1 MVPEFN
7 PDSSLSRYVYLV
19 RLFSLFPSEQ
29 IRQVELQFTIGEAL
43 SCAGAGRQSEV
54 ARDPWVVEQLDSGDD
69 AERKEVMQ
77 ELIDM
82 IINKYAT
89 SAAPYVRQVG

>member
-1 MVPEFN
+1 M
-7 PDSSLSRYVYLV
+7 
-19 RLFSLFPSEQ
+19 
-29 IRQVELQFTIGEAL
+29 ELQFTIGEAL

-89 SAAPYVRQVG
+89 SAAPYVRQVTSSVVCSKAEYYELTKPKLHLIQS